1 MRRAVVVGAGI
12 GGVAAAGAL
21 AQAGWQVTV
30 LERAPELGE
39 VGAGIS
45 IWPPALRVLDGLGI
59 GDKLRGEA
67 SLSGSAGVR
76 RPDGKWLA
84 AVDPSGFELPS
95 LVHRARLHEAI
106 LSSLPD
112 TADVRTGVTV
122 TGATTNG
129 ALTTESGEPICADLV
144 VAADGINSVVRR
156 ALVPDGP
163 PPRYAGYT
171 AYRGI
176 APAGIVDT
184 GGETWGR
191 SQRFGYVRMVDGRAY
206 WYATVNVAEGASAAA
221 TAHADVLRLFGE
233 WHDPIP
239 ALLAATP
246 TDAVLVND
254 LYDLELPLASFAQGR
269 VALLGDAAHAMTPNL
284 GQGACA
290 AIEDAAA
297 LVGALGAEAD
307 VAKALQAYDAE
318 RRGPTA
324 KLIRR
329 SRQIGNLG
337 QLDSRFAVGLRDTG
351 LRAFGGVAKLTK
363 LRKSGKKAA

>member
-1 MRRAVVVGAGI
+1 MRSAVVVGAGI
-12 GGVAAAGAL
+12 GGVTAASVL
-21 AQAGWQVTV
+21 ARAGWRVTV

-45 IWPPALRVLDGLGI
+45 IWPAALRVLDDLGV
-59 GDKLRGEA
+59 GEKLRGET

-84 AVDPSGFELPS
+84 AIDPSGYELPR

-106 LSSLPD
+106 RESLPD
-112 TADVRTGVTV
+112 TVEIRTGVTV
-122 TGATTNG
+122 TSATADGELAIGSRET
-129 ALTTESGEPICADLV
+129 LTAELV
-144 VAADGINSVVRR
+144 VAADGVRSAIRRSLLPGGR
-156 ALVPDGP
+156 A
-163 PPRYAGYT
+163 PRYAGYT

-191 SQRFGYVRMVDGRAY
+191 AQRFGYVRMVDGRCY
-206 WYATVNVAEGASAAA
+206 WYATRNVAEGTSSAQ
-221 TAHADVLRLFGE
+221 TAHADVLRYFGD

-239 ALLAATP
+239 ELLRRTP
-246 TDAVLVND
+246 ADEVLIND
-254 LYDLELPLASFAQGR
+254 LYDLELPLPSFAHGR

-297 LVGALGAEAD
+297 LVRALDDEPD
-307 VAKALQAYDAE
+307 VVTALAAYDSE
-318 RRGPTA
+318 RRKPTA
-324 KLIRR
+324 KLVRR
-329 SRQIGNLG
+329 SRRIGTLG
-337 QLDSRFAVGLRDTG
+337 QLDNPVALAARDTA
-351 LRAFGGVAKLTK
+351 LRTVGALAR
-363 LRKSGKKAA
+363 LRRR

>member
-12 GGVAAAGAL
+12 GGVTAASAL

-84 AVDPSGFELPS
+84 AVDPSGFALPS

-106 LSSLPD
+106 LGSLPD
-112 TADVRTGVTV
+112 SADVRTGVTV
-122 TGATTNG
+122 TGVTADG
-129 ALTTESGEPICADLV
+129 ELTTESGETLSGDLV
-144 VAADGINSVVRR
+144 VAADGIRSVLRR
-156 ALVPDGP
+156 ALAPDGP

-176 APAGIVDT
+176 APEGIVDS

-206 WYATVNVAEGASAAA
+206 WYATVNVAEGASSAA
-221 TAHADVLRLFGE
+221 TAHADVLRLFGD

-239 ALLAATP
+239 TLLAKTP
-246 TDAVLVND
+246 ADAVLVND

-269 VALLGDAAHAMTPNL
+269 VALLGDAAHAMTPNM

-297 LVGALGAEAD
+297 LVRALDPDAD
-307 VAKALQAYDAE
+307 VATALRAYDAE

-337 QLDSRFAVGLRDTG
+337 QLDSRFAVALRDTG
-351 LRAFGGVAKLTK
+351 LRAFGGIAKLTK

>member
-1 MRRAVVVGAGI
+1 MRRAAVVGAGI

-21 AQAGWQVTV
+21 AQAGWRVTV

-112 TADVRTGVTV
+112 RADVRTGVTV

-129 ALTTESGEPICADLV
+129 TLTTESGEPICAELV
-144 VAADGINSVVRR
+144 VAADGIKSVVRR

-176 APAGIVDT
+176 APAGLVDT

-191 SQRFGYVRMVDGRAY
+191 SQRFGYVRMVDSRAY

-246 TDAVLVND
+246 ADAVLVND
-254 LYDLELPLASFAQGR
+254 LYDLELPLASFAHGR

>member
-21 AQAGWQVTV
+21 AQAGWQGTV

-45 IWPPALRVLDGLGI
+45 ILPSALRVLDGLGI
-59 GDKLRGEA
+59 GNKLRGEA
-67 SLSGSAGVR
+67 SPSGSVGVG
-76 RPDGKWLA
+76 RPDGRWLA
-84 AVDPSGFELPS
+84 EVDPSGFELPA

-106 LSSLPD
+106 LSNLPD
-112 TADVRTGVTV
+112 RVDVRTGVAV
-122 TGATTNG
+122 TGATANG
-129 ALTTESGEPICADLV
+129 TVTTESGESISADLV
-144 VAADGINSVVRR
+144 VAADGIKCVVRG
-156 ALVPDGP
+156 ALVPEGP

-176 APAGIVDT
+176 APAGILDT
-184 GGETWGR
+184 GGGAWGR
-191 SQRFGYVRMVDGRAY
+191 AQRFGYVQMVDGRAY
-206 WYATVNVAEGASAAA
+206 WYATVNVAEGARATAAA
-221 TAHADVLRLFGE
+221 PSDVLRLFGG

-239 ALLAATP
+239 ALLAQTP
-246 TDAVLVND
+246 ADAVLVND
-254 LYDLELPLASFAQGR
+254 LYDLALPLTSFAQGR

-307 VAKALQAYDAE
+307 VAKA
-318 RRGPTA
+318 
-324 KLIRR
+324 
-329 SRQIGNLG
+329 
-337 QLDSRFAVGLRDTG
+337 
-351 LRAFGGVAKLTK
+351 
-363 LRKSGKKAA
+363 

>member
-1 MRRAVVVGAGI
+1 MATMSRSGAAA
-12 GGVAAAGAL
+12 VAASLL
-21 AQAGWQVTV
+21 AQGGWQVTV

-45 IWPPALRVLDGLGI
+45 IWPQALRVLDGLGI

-67 SLSGSAGVR
+67 LLSGLAGVR

-84 AVDPSGFELPS
+84 ALDPSGFELPS

-106 LSSLPD
+106 LSSLPE

-122 TGATTNG
+122 TGASTLGT
-129 ALTTESGEPICADLV
+129 LTTESGEPISADLI

-156 ALVPDGP
+156 VLVPDGP

-206 WYATVNVAEGASAAA
+206 WYATVNVVEGISAAA
-221 TAHADVLRLFGE
+221 TAHADVVRLFGE

-239 ALLAATP
+239 ALLADTP

-318 RRGPTA
+318 RRGPIA

-329 SRQIGNLG
+329 SRQIGDLG
-337 QLDSRFAVGLRDTG
+337 QLESSFAVGLRDTA
-351 LRAFGGVAKLTK
+351 LCAFGGIAKLAK